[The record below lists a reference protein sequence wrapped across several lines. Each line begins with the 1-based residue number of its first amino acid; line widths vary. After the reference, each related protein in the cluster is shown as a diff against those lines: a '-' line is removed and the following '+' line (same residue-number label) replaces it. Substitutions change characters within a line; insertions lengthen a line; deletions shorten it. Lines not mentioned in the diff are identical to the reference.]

1 MHATPSPRHHAP
13 DQTYVDRFQDG
24 IRLLIRR
31 QDGSLYVYVGIP
43 ETHPLAGQSLELV
56 PLPVHGSLT
65 YGANGTGDF
74 LPVHLYWYGWDYAHQ
89 GESFLPATG
98 PFPATSSDS
107 YWTLEPVEQEAIEA
121 LESFQALMLLTET
134 ILRKATP

>member
-1 MHATPSPRHHAP
+1 MHATPSPLTHAP
-13 DQTYVDRFQDG
+13 DQIYVDRFQDS

-43 ETHPLAGQSLELV
+43 ETHPLAGHSIELI

-65 YGANGTGDF
+65 YGATGTGNF

-89 GESFLPATG
+89 HESFLPATG
-98 PFPATSSDS
+98 PLPVTSSDS
-107 YWTLEPVEQEAIEA
+107 YWTIERVEQEAIEA
-121 LESFQALMLLTET
+121 LESFKALMLLTET

>member
-1 MHATPSPRHHAP
+1 MHATPSPLTHAP
-13 DQTYVDRFQDG
+13 DQIYVDRFQDSL
-24 IRLLIRR
+24 RLLIRR

-43 ETHPLAGQSLELV
+43 ETHPLAGHSIELI

-65 YGANGTGDF
+65 YGATGTGNF

-89 GESFLPATG
+89 HESFLPATS
-98 PFPATSSDS
+98 PLPVTSSDS
-107 YWTLEPVEQEAIEA
+107 YWTIERVEQEAIEA
-121 LESFQALMLLTET
+121 LESFKALMLLTET

>member
-1 MHATPSPRHHAP
+1 MHATPSPLTHAP
-13 DQTYVDRFQDG
+13 DQIYVDRFQDSL
-24 IRLLIRR
+24 RLLIRR

-43 ETHPLAGQSLELV
+43 ETHPLAGHSIELI

-65 YGANGTGDF
+65 YGATGTENF

-89 GESFLPATG
+89 HESFLPATG
-98 PFPATSSDS
+98 PLPVTSSDS
-107 YWTLEPVEQEAIEA
+107 YWTIERVEQEAIEA
-121 LESFQALMLLTET
+121 LESFKALMLLTET

>member
-1 MHATPSPRHHAP
+1 MHATPSPLTHAP
-13 DQTYVDRFQDG
+13 DQIYVDRFQDS

-43 ETHPLAGQSLELV
+43 KTHPLAGHPIELI

-65 YGANGTGDF
+65 YGANGTGNF

-89 GESFLPATG
+89 HESFLPATG
-98 PFPATSSDS
+98 PLPVTSSDS
-107 YWTLEPVEQEAIEA
+107 YWSIERVEREAIEA
-121 LESFQALMLLTET
+121 LESFKALMLLTET

>member
-1 MHATPSPRHHAP
+1 MHATPSPLTHAP
-13 DQTYVDRFQDG
+13 DQIYVDRFQDSL
-24 IRLLIRR
+24 RLLIRR

-43 ETHPLAGQSLELV
+43 ETHPLAGHSIELI

-65 YGANGTGDF
+65 YGATGTGNF

-89 GESFLPATG
+89 HESFLPATG
-98 PFPATSSDS
+98 PLPVTSSDS
-107 YWTLEPVEQEAIEA
+107 YWTIERVEQEAIEA
-121 LESFQALMLLTET
+121 LESFKALMLLTET